1 MAIRGDTRTLRLVL
15 ALLLATFLAACSGGP
30 SDEPF
35 ISSLTIPSSTSTTTT
50 SGTTT
55 TDAATIATTTPPAV
69 TTRTGPSR
77 WSSTIVTSAD
87 GSNLYVANPDSGSVT
102 AVALEGERV
111 LWETVVGDDPTTL
124 ALDPPGMRLF
134 VAVAGNDRVSVLDAE
149 TGDEI
154 ARLSTHRQPRGVL
167 LTPDGTTLVVSARA
181 ENTIDLFDA
190 TSLVHLGSIE
200 VEADP
205 WGLALPADRDLLY
218 VTHLFTGELS
228 VVDMDSG
235 STTNVIPTGLENNAS
250 RHVAL
255 HPDGRRAFV
264 PLMRSRTSNPDLDF
278 ETTIMPRVPVV
289 DLEKEQVITREL
301 LGLDAVDQ
309 PVNMPSAVGFF
320 PDGSLAYVVNAGS
333 NDLSVIDLDLGFGVG
348 HIDVGINPRGIVVT
362 DDGSTAYVHNALSG
376 DLSVV
381 DLDAQVETHR
391 IHVTTNPLPPD
402 VLAGKVLFNGS
413 FRTEMARDQWITCAS
428 CHLDGDIDGRTWPFD
443 DGPRNTP
450 PVRGLT
456 ATFPFHWSGD
466 RVDLFDFQKTI
477 IDIQAGTGLSEE
489 ENEQLAAFLGFRE
502 VPPSPYPVDNSR
514 GERVFG
520 DVGCAACH
528 FGSSF
533 TDGLRHDVGTALG
546 PDETKGPM
554 IDTPTLLGLY
564 DTPPYLHDGSAA
576 TLRDVFSLAVDSSP
590 HARATDLSD
599 SQVDDLVAYLLS
611 LPEG

>member
-1 MAIRGDTRTLRLVL
+1 MAASGGRRTFVL
-15 ALLLATFLAACSGGP
+15 APALCLTALLVACSSGQ
-30 SDEPF
+30 SDETF
-35 ISSLTIPSSTSTTTT
+35 VASLTVPATTATT
-50 SGTTT
+50 ATTAP
-55 TDAATIATTTPPAV
+55 AATIQPGTA
-69 TTRTGPSR
+69 R
-77 WSSTIVTSAD
+77 WSSTIVSSPD
-87 GSNLYVANPDSGSVT
+87 GSLVYVANPDSGSVT
-102 AVALEGERV
+102 AVAADGERV
-111 LWETVVGDDPTTL
+111 LWEVAVGRDPTTL
-124 ALDPPGMRLF
+124 ALDPPGSRLF
-134 VAVAGNDRVSVLDAE
+134 VAVAGDNRVVVLDAGTGERLADVE
-149 TGDEI
+149 TN
-154 ARLSTHRQPRGVL
+154 RQPRGVL
-167 LTPDGTTLVVSARA
+167 VSSDGGTLVVSAKA
-181 ENTIDLFDA
+181 GNTVDLFDA
-190 TSLVHLGSIE
+190 ATLGPQGSIE
-200 VEADP
+200 VGADP
-205 WGLALPADRDLLY
+205 WGLATPADGSVIY
-218 VTHLFTGELS
+218 VTHLMTGELS
-228 VVDMDSG
+228 VVDLATG
-235 STTNVIPTGLENNAS
+235 AVEAVITTGLENNAS

-255 HPDGRRAFV
+255 HPDGRRAFL
-264 PLMRSRTSNPDLDF
+264 PLIRSRTSNPDLDF

-289 DLEKEQVITREL
+289 DLEKERVITREL

-309 PVNMPSAVGFF
+309 PVNMPGAVAFS
-320 PDGSLAYVVNAGS
+320 PNGSTAYVVNAGS
-333 NDLSVIDLDLGFGVG
+333 NDISVIDLDLGFGVG
-348 HIDVGINPRGIVVT
+348 HIDVGTNPRGMVMSA
-362 DDGSTAYVHNALSG
+362 DGSTAYVHNALSG

>member
-1 MAIRGDTRTLRLVL
+1 MG
-15 ALLLATFLAACSGGP
+15 
-30 SDEPF
+30 
-35 ISSLTIPSSTSTTTT
+35 
-50 SGTTT
+50 
-55 TDAATIATTTPPAV
+55 
-69 TTRTGPSR
+69 
-77 WSSTIVTSAD
+77 
-87 GSNLYVANPDSGSVT
+87 
-102 AVALEGERV
+102 
-111 LWETVVGDDPTTL
+111 
-124 ALDPPGMRLF
+124 
-134 VAVAGNDRVSVLDAE
+134 
-149 TGDEI
+149 
-154 ARLSTHRQPRGVL
+154 
-167 LTPDGTTLVVSARA
+167 
-181 ENTIDLFDA
+181 
-190 TSLVHLGSIE
+190 
-200 VEADP
+200 ADP
-205 WGLALPADRDLLY
+205 WGLATPANGSVVY
-218 VTHLFTGELS
+218 VTHLLTGELS
-228 VVDMDSG
+228 VVDLATG
-235 STTNVIPTGLENNAS
+235 AVEAVITTGLENNAS

-255 HPDGRRAFV
+255 HPDGGRAFL
-264 PLMRSRTSNPDLDF
+264 PLIRSRTSNPDLDF
-278 ETTIMPRVPVV
+278 ETTVMPRVPVV
-289 DLEKEQVITREL
+289 DLVQQRVITREL

-309 PVNMPSAVGFF
+309 PVNMPGAVAFS
-320 PDGSLAYVVNAGS
+320 PDGSVAYVVNTGS
-333 NDLSVIDLDLGFGVG
+333 NDLSVVDLGLGFGVG
-348 HIDVGINPRGIVVT
+348 HIDVGTNPRGIVVSA
-362 DDGSTAYVHNALSG
+362 DGSTAYVHNALSG

-381 DLDAQVETHR
+381 DLETQVETHR
-391 IHVTTNPLPPD
+391 IHLTTNPLPPD

-489 ENEQLAAFLGFRE
+489 ENKQLAAFLGFRE

-514 GERVFG
+514 GEQVFG
-520 DVGCAACH
+520 EVGCAACH

-590 HARATDLSD
+590 HARATDLTD